1 MPRLV
6 ALALAGGP
14 AYVDAVSKVWE
25 AGDAIAPI
33 DPRLPRSEAEQ
44 VMAALA
50 PAAVIEADGEIR
62 SLPGGLPVEDGD
74 AAVVATSGTTGR
86 PKGVIHTHE
95 GVAASANATS
105 VALSVDPAADKWLAC
120 LPLAHIGGLAVV
132 MRSLVTGTPVE
143 VHDQFNAAATLDA
156 VARGATLVSLVTRA
170 LNQIPSDSFRAIL
183 LGGAAPP
190 PDRPA
195 NVIATYGL
203 TETGSGIVYERRPLD
218 GVEIDIA
225 RRGALGGPPDSATDS
240 ATDGATDSE
249 GEIRLRGPM
258 LFRAYRHDPDPFD
271 ADGWFATGDLGHWG
285 DDGRLVVDGRR
296 GDVIVTGGEKVWPSR
311 IEALLTRRDDVAEIA
326 LIGRPDSDWGHR
338 VVAVVVPTDP
348 SSPPTLDGLR
358 AATKE
363 AFPPWCAPHDLEL
376 RRDLPKTSLGKIRRD
391 QLV

>member
-14 AYVDAVSKVWE
+14 AYVDAISKVWA

-33 DPRLPRSEAEQ
+33 DPRLPRSEAKQ
-44 VMAALA
+44 VMAAVA
-50 PAAVIEADGEIR
+50 PSAVIEADGEIR
-62 SLPGGLPVEDGD
+62 SLPDGLPVEEGD

-86 PKGVIHTHE
+86 PKAVIHTHD

-105 VALSVDPAADKWLAC
+105 VALAVDPTTDKWLAC

-132 MRSLVTGTPVE
+132 MRSLVTETPVE

-170 LNQIPSDSFRAIL
+170 LNQIPSDIFRAIL

-190 PDRPA
+190 PGRPA
-195 NVIATYGL
+195 NVIATYGM

-218 GVEIDIA
+218 GVGIDIA
-225 RRGALGGPPDSATDS
+225 RRGALGGPANSTP
-240 ATDGATDSE
+240 GSE

-311 IEALLTRRDDVAEIA
+311 IEALLSRRDDVAEIA
-326 LIGRPDSDWGHR
+326 LVGRPDSDWGHR

-376 RRDLPKTSLGKIRRD
+376 RPELPKTSLGKIRRD
-391 QLV
+391 QLI